1 MRIAVDA
8 MGGDFAP
15 DEVIKGV
22 LNTASKLADSQKII
36 LIGQQERL
44 GSEVFNH
51 PKIEIVHAP
60 TVIEM
65 GEHPAKAF
73 ASKQDSSIAI
83 GFHLLATKK
92 VDAFCSAGNTGAM
105 MAGSMLVLKPIPG
118 IIRPAIAGYVPKSSG
133 AEGTLLDVG
142 ANADCKPEMLAQFGM
157 LGHLYAKY
165 VLGIQV
171 PKVGLL
177 SLGEEESKGTII
189 TKEAFQLLK
198 ANNSINFIGN
208 IEGRDIFNEKADV
221 IICDGYVGN
230 VITKMAE
237 HIYEILAERGIK
249 DDFLEKLNYEGVGGS
264 PIIGVN
270 GNVIIGHGVSN
281 ARAIEKM
288 IMQSIKLAESNIN
301 NIITAALQ
309 ETVNQI
315 ND

>member
-1 MRIAVDA
+1 
-8 MGGDFAP
+8 
-15 DEVIKGV
+15 
-22 LNTASKLADSQKII
+22 
-36 LIGQQERL
+36 
-44 GSEVFNH
+44 
-51 PKIEIVHAP
+51 
-60 TVIEM
+60 
-65 GEHPAKAF
+65 
-73 ASKQDSSIAI
+73 
-83 GFHLLATKK
+83 
-92 VDAFCSAGNTGAM
+92 
-105 MAGSMLVLKPIPG
+105 
-118 IIRPAIAGYVPKSSG
+118 
-133 AEGTLLDVG
+133 
-142 ANADCKPEMLAQFGM
+142 M

-177 SLGEEESKGTII
+177 RLGEEESKGTII